1 MSLPGRYAV
10 YLPTVEHVGVS
21 KRIGSARERT
31 RLREVVDQMK
41 PPKGGL
47 IVRTVAEGLTK
58 KSLKADIGY
67 LVKVWEEVSRKKEEG
82 GKAPCM
88 LYAELD
94 LVLKTARDLFTDE
107 IENSFIDEKAVLA
120 LGASVEIMPTREPTS
135 SYAVTIRF
143 RPYGSNTRSPAP

>member
-1 MSLPGRYAV
+1 SLPGRYAV
-10 YLPTVEHVGVS
+10 YLPTVDHVGVS
-21 KRIGSARERT
+21 KRIGSARERS
-31 RLREVVDQMK
+31 RLREVVDAMK

-67 LVKVWEEVSRKKEEG
+67 LVKVWEGVSRKKEEG
-82 GKAPCM
+82 GKAPMM

-107 IENSFIDEKAVLA
+107 IENIVIDDKEQYARLVRF
-120 LGASVEIMPTREPTS
+120 VEM
-135 SYAVTIRF
+135 
-143 RPYGSNTRSPAP
+143 